1 MKDILI
7 VSHFVSTELESGND
21 RFIYI
26 ANFIKKNIEN
36 VNVEILTSDFSH
48 FKKQHRSDDDYKHVN
63 FKYKLKM
70 IHELGYKKNV
80 SIKRIIS
87 HFFLGRKIVTYLN
100 NRKNPDL
107 IYCAVP
113 SLSLAYEVSKYA
125 KKNNINF
132 IIDIQDLWP
141 EAFKMVFNIP
151 LISNIIFYPMERLAN
166 KIYNSA
172 DKIVA
177 VSDTYRDRALKI
189 NNNDI
194 KALTIFL
201 GTDLDYFD
209 QLAKKYR
216 KQKKDNEFW
225 ITYIGTLGHSY
236 DIKLIIDVINIIK
249 NKGITNIKFM
259 IIGDG
264 PLRKEFEDY
273 AKEKQINVE
282 FTGKLE
288 YGEMI
293 GFLIESDLAVNPI
306 KKGAASIIN
315 KVADYAAAGLPVLNT
330 QESLEYRN
338 LVDKFNIGINCN
350 NNNLQD
356 IVDSIEKIYYNKSL
370 RYEMGKN
377 NRKLAELKFD
387 RKITYK
393 NIEKLILDEV

>member
-1 MKDILI
+1 
-7 VSHFVSTELESGND
+7 
-21 RFIYI
+21 
-26 ANFIKKNIEN
+26 
-36 VNVEILTSDFSH
+36 
-48 FKKQHRSDDDYKHVN
+48 
-63 FKYKLKM
+63 
-70 IHELGYKKNV
+70 
-80 SIKRIIS
+80 
-87 HFFLGRKIVTYLN
+87 
-100 NRKNPDL
+100 
-107 IYCAVP
+107 
-113 SLSLAYEVSKYA
+113 
-125 KKNNINF
+125 
-132 IIDIQDLWP
+132 
-141 EAFKMVFNIP
+141 
-151 LISNIIFYPMERLAN
+151 
-166 KIYNSA
+166 
-172 DKIVA
+172 
-177 VSDTYRDRALKI
+177 
-189 NNNDI
+189 
-194 KALTIFL
+194 
-201 GTDLDYFD
+201 
-209 QLAKKYR
+209 
-216 KQKKDNEFW
+216 
-225 ITYIGTLGHSY
+225 
-236 DIKLIIDVINIIK
+236 
-249 NKGITNIKFM
+249 M